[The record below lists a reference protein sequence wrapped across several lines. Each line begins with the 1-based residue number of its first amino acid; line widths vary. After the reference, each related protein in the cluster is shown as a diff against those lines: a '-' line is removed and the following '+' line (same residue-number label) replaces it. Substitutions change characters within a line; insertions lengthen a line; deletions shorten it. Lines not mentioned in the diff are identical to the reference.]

1 MTQKIKLTGLTCVAC
16 QKLISKRISKID
28 GVENVDVALDGETN
42 INAARAISN
51 EEIMNV
57 LEGTKYQ
64 IV

>member
-1 MTQKIKLTGLTCVAC
+1 MTQKVKITGLTCEAC

-28 GVENVDVALDGETN
+28 DVENVDVALNGETN

-51 EEIMNV
+51 KEIMSV
-57 LEGTKYQ
+57 LVGTKYQ